1 MLTTKNE
8 TVELH
13 AQDWIEEYSRQRE
26 RGVTEHLATERAHK
40 IMRKRAEEDLWTR
53 VSGGV
58 TH

>member
-13 AQDWIEEYSRQRE
+13 AQDWIEEYSRQRK
-26 RGVTEHLATERAHK
+26 RGITEHLAIERVHK
-40 IMRKRAEEDLWTR
+40 ITRKRAEEDLWTR
-53 VSGGV
+53 VSGEI